1 MKSFQEITT
10 KTFQVFLL
18 DSSEVK
24 WGATGDVCWNPL
36 AYVSP
41 EKNISE
47 KYMFEKYQTYI
58 QIYMFL
64 LRKISM
70 SPQNIST
77 VPKFTK
83 TTKSALKS
91 RNSLLCLLPKL
102 GSF

>member
-41 EKNISE
+41 EKN
-47 KYMFEKYQTYI
+47 
-58 QIYMFL
+58 
-64 LRKISM
+64 M
-70 SPQNIST
+70 SSQNIST
-77 VPKFTK
+77 VPKFQ

-91 RNSLLCLLPKL
+91 RNSLLCLLPEL